1 VFAAAEER
9 VTELAEQG
17 YTVVPDALDP
27 GLVARLS
34 AALDRALE
42 RYPDRIR
49 AEPEKRRSQLYGIP
63 ALDPVFVEPLL
74 QPTTMPIVCTF
85 LGWNIHLHHSHADL
99 TRPLPP
105 GERSSYRWHRDMQST
120 TYTLPPPLPLLSIKV
135 GYFLT
140 DVTTPDRGSVL
151 VIPGSHRTDQL
162 QRAEDFA
169 QDQPTA
175 AMDRALERYPDRI
188 RAEPEKRRSQ
198 LYGIRAEDF
207 AQDQPTA
214 VPVLAPAGSA
224 LLLDARTWHSVG
236 KNFSAVERRMA
247 YYAYT
252 YRWIRPSEDVDLPA
266 DRLAELTPV
275 QRQLLGAATSTQ
287 GFHFPRA
294 EDVPL
299 RELVRASPIRPRT
312 LEAELTA

>member
-1 VFAAAEER
+1 VFAAPEER
-9 VTELAEQG
+9 VREFVEQG
-17 YTVVPDALDP
+17 YTVVPDALP
-27 GLVARLS
+27 AEQVARLS
-34 AALDRALE
+34 AAMDRALE
-42 RYPDRIR
+42 RHPERTR
-49 AEPEKRRSQLYGIP
+49 QEPAKRRSQLYGIP
-63 ALDPVFVEPLL
+63 ALDPAFLEPLL
-74 QPTTMPIVCTF
+74 QPSTMPIVCTF

-105 GERSSYRWHRDMQST
+105 GEQSSYRWHRDMQSA
-120 TYTLPPPLPLLSIKV
+120 TYTLPPPLPLLSVKV
-135 GYFLT
+135 GYFVT
-140 DVTTPDRGSVL
+140 DVTSPDRGTVM

-162 QRAEDFA
+162 QRV
-169 QDQPTA
+169 
-175 AMDRALERYPDRI
+175 
-188 RAEPEKRRSQ
+188 
-198 LYGIRAEDF
+198 EDF

-236 KNFSAVERRMA
+236 KNFSPVARRMV

-266 DRLAELTPV
+266 DQLAALSPIE
-275 QRQLLGAATSTQ
+275 RQLLGASTSMQ

-299 RELVRASPIRPRT
+299 RELVQASPIRSFT

>member
-1 VFAAAEER
+1 MFAAAEER

-162 QRAEDFA
+162 QRAE
-169 QDQPTA
+169 
-175 AMDRALERYPDRI
+175 E
-188 RAEPEKRRSQ
+188 
-198 LYGIRAEDF
+198 F

>member
-1 VFAAAEER
+1 MSTTAEFTTFAPAEER
-9 VTELAEQG
+9 VTELAEHG
-17 YTVVPDALDP
+17 FTVVPDALAPD
-27 GLVARLS
+27 LVARLS
-34 AALDRALE
+34 AAMDRSLE
-42 RYPDRIR
+42 RHPERIR
-49 AEPEKRRSQLYGIP
+49 SEPEKRRSQLYGIP
-63 ALDPVFVEPLL
+63 ALDPAFVEPLL

-105 GERSSYRWHRDMQST
+105 GERSSFRWHRDMQST

-140 DVTTPDRGSVL
+140 DVTSPDRGSVM
-151 VIPGSHRTDQL
+151 VIPGSHRRDQPH
-162 QRAEDFA
+162 RAED
-169 QDQPTA
+169 
-175 AMDRALERYPDRI
+175 L
-188 RAEPEKRRSQ
+188 
-198 LYGIRAEDF
+198 

-236 KNFSAVERRMA
+236 KNFSTVERRMA

-266 DRLAELTPV
+266 DRLAALDPV
-275 QRQLLGAATSTQ
+275 QRQLLGAATSVQ

>member
-1 VFAAAEER
+1 MSTATEPTTFTAAEDR
-9 VTELAEQG
+9 VAELEEQG
-17 YTVVPDALDP
+17 FTVVPDALDP
-27 GLVARLS
+27 ELVGRLS
-34 AALDRALE
+34 AAMDRALE
-42 RYPDRIR
+42 RHPERIR
-49 AEPEKRRSQLYGIP
+49 QEPEKRRSQLYGIP
-63 ALDPVFVEPLL
+63 ALDPAFVEPLVRSSTL
-74 QPTTMPIVCTF
+74 PIVCAF

-105 GERSSYRWHRDMQST
+105 GERSSFRWHRDMQST

-140 DVTTPDRGSVL
+140 DVTSEDRGSVV
-151 VIPGSHRTDQL
+151 VIPGSHRDQ
-162 QRAEDFA
+162 ET
-169 QDQPTA
+169 QPG
-175 AMDRALERYPDRI
+175 DL
-188 RAEPEKRRSQ
+188 
-198 LYGIRAEDF
+198 G
-207 AQDQPTA
+207 QDQPTA

-236 KNFSAVERRMA
+236 KNFSTVERRMA

-266 DRLAELTPV
+266 AELAALDPV
-275 QRQLLGAATSTQ
+275 RRQLLGAGTSAQ
-287 GFHFPRA
+287 GHHFPRA

-299 RELVRASPIRPRT
+299 RELVKAGGIRSRT